1 MERGTVRFEDPEGVQ
16 DNYVGR
22 SQLERTVMLPETAAK
37 KEEWQC
43 RKNCAEGDCYEPDS
57 PWRQKKQTPKRIVQ
71 GLMAETCTDWRQ
83 RKGTCLDGLMNRNQV
98 QKPNMYW
105 QKSFSVAR
113 KSVPKPKFP
122 QTGKRAFDVTR
133 PPYGP
138 KSFSLSD
145 ACSRVRE
152 LSVCFT
158 LTVEKSCKGKNQ
170 SQGKEDKIIRID
182 LQAEKKFKA
191 KGKEVNTGLQI
202 LGEIPGVEVGDVF
215 QYRVELALVVVHRL
229 YQAGIDFMDSGGLL
243 VATSIVASGAYD
255 DDVGDARELIYS
267 CQGGD
272 VVGKVK
278 IPEDQKLVK
287 GNLTLKNSIS
297 RGNPLVRIPGQ
308 PELMRRQV
316 QSSKS
321 SKVLHGVC
329 VHDITE
335 GKESLPITAVNTID
349 GAKPQPFK
357 FIKKM
362 MYPVGFHPA
371 SPKGCNCKDEYL
383 FGIGQN
389 YSGCTV
395 DSSGQAILNELVEEG
410 GYTIDAAHYGNV
422 ERFIN
427 HSCSPNLYAQNV
439 VYDHKDKRMLHI
451 MLFAADNIPPLTELS
466 YHYNYSVDQFY
477 DTDMQG

>member
-122 QTGKRAFDVTR
+122 HRLFGRSKSGLIGEAVPGYFSAPVANN
-133 PPYGP
+133 YG
-138 KSFSLSD
+138 
-145 ACSRVRE
+145 
-152 LSVCFT
+152 T
-158 LTVEKSCKGKNQ
+158 QKSCKGKNQ

-297 RGNPLVRIPGQ
+297 RGNPV
-308 PELMRRQV
+308 
-316 QSSKS
+316 
-321 SKVLHGVC
+321 
-329 VHDITE
+329 
-335 GKESLPITAVNTID
+335 
-349 GAKPQPFK
+349 
-357 FIKKM
+357 
-362 MYPVGFHPA
+362 
-371 SPKGCNCKDEYL
+371 
-383 FGIGQN
+383 
-389 YSGCTV
+389 
-395 DSSGQAILNELVEEG
+395 
-410 GYTIDAAHYGNV
+410 
-422 ERFIN
+422 
-427 HSCSPNLYAQNV
+427 
-439 VYDHKDKRMLHI
+439 
-451 MLFAADNIPPLTELS
+451 
-466 YHYNYSVDQFY
+466 
-477 DTDMQG
+477 

>member
-1 MERGTVRFEDPEGVQ
+1 MVHGLTD
-16 DNYVGR
+16 
-22 SQLERTVMLPETAAK
+22 
-37 KEEWQC
+37 
-43 RKNCAEGDCYEPDS
+43 EPDS

-287 GNLTLKNSIS
+287 GQHGKM
-297 RGNPLVRIPGQ
+297 GFMFKLVRIPGQ

-371 SPKGCNCKDEYL
+371 SPKGFKNGVEIPYIRNEAIVEIKPLCECPPSCFNRASQQ
-383 FGIGQN
+383 GIKIPLERSSRQIQGAGF
-389 YSGCTV
+389 GCTV